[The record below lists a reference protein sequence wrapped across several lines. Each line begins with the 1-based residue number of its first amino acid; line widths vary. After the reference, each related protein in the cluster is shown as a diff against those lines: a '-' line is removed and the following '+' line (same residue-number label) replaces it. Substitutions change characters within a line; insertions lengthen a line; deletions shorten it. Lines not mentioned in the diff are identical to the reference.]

1 MATIEVSGTVTRL
14 FYENKG
20 VEVTEFFKTRDGE
33 IAKRLYTAWFEQ
45 PVSFGIGAEGVFK
58 GQLSAVIEAW
68 KNADGT
74 PKLNREGKPGQSVKL
89 SINGASFTQTKA
101 SAERQPMEAPA
112 GWSQIQ
118 DDLPF

>member
-1 MATIEVSGTVTRL
+1 MATIEVTGTVTRI

-45 PVSFGIGAEGVFK
+45 PVSFGTHAEGVFK

-101 SAERQPMEAPA
+101 SADRQPMDVPA